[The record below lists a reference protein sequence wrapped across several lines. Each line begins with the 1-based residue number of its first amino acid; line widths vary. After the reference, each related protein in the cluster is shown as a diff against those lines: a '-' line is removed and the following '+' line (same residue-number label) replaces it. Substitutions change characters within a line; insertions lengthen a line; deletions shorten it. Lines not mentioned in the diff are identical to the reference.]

1 MSLENDESRHR
12 WRGYAASAVGL
23 LTLCATL
30 PRSTPAAW
38 EVWGAV
44 GGGVVGGVVGCRV
57 ALSAPAGAL
66 CTALVWLLGGLGW
79 ASTLP
84 SFDTTLSLCTGLA
97 VLVCFACTSYRQMS
111 VAPKDQVWTHELMWT
126 AGTAAAYWMCMAA
139 ALDERGM
146 GWVYTQVL
154 SQAPL

>member
-30 PRSTPAAW
+30 PRGAPAAW
-38 EVWGAV
+38 EVWGSV
-44 GGGVVGGVVGCRV
+44 GGGVVGGVLGCRV
-57 ALSAPAGAL
+57 ALSAPAGLLWA
-66 CTALVWLLGGLGW
+66 ALVWLLGGLCW

-97 VLVCFACTSYRQMS
+97 VLVCMRQDL
-111 VAPKDQVWTHELMWT
+111 PRQVQSE
-126 AGTAAAYWMCMAA
+126 GTLQGAWGSHCGGR
-139 ALDERGM
+139 LG
-146 GWVYTQVL
+146 V
-154 SQAPL
+154 